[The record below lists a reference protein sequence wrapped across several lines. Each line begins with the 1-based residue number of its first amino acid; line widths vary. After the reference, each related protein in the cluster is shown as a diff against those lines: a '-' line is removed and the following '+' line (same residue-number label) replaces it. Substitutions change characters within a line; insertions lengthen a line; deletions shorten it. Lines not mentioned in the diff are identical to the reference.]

1 MRQLRADAR
10 ERRATLRKERRAA
23 KQAAEAEKHEEFEA
37 VKRNERRQ
45 SAAAAAAEASEKS
58 RRRYSHRVQRMNQR
72 RAKVARMEVEPLV
85 FNSER
90 CGCGIPV
97 GILGLSAVAATKL
110 GLKEAHLRKMFQLF
124 QAFDKD
130 DSGCMSHGE
139 LIDLMDVP
147 DTEFVRVMLDR
158 VIFSAIE
165 VRMEEDI
172 DFDEFVLACCV
183 VCTSSKQEMA
193 QTLFHI
199 FDDDDSGF
207 IDQAEMKRIVGF
219 VKDAGST
226 KLMENMYNEILSNVE
241 KGEKLY
247 MDKFLG
253 LSQQFPRMFD
263 PVFRMRSALMKMT
276 LSKKV
281 WTDVRKE
288 FYRKSVARGEPHSF
302 QQQIFIESMKLYAK
316 HHKHHGDGDSAMLE
330 SPSGEE
336 EDEAGEGEGGDDD
349 A

>member
-1 MRQLRADAR
+1 MPKLTRTFSARILAKGDDDGDHHDEHPDHWDHGRDHKHDNDVHPEIHNLKRGESALSAGATGHPEDHGIDLYKEHLEAEESFEKSRKNVRQLRADAR

-110 GLKEAHLRKMFQLF
+110 GLKEAHLRKMFQLC

-172 DFDEFVLACCV
+172 DFDEFVLCSER
-183 VCTSSKQEMA
+183 T
-193 QTLFHI
+193 
-199 FDDDDSGF
+199 
-207 IDQAEMKRIVGF
+207 
-219 VKDAGST
+219 
-226 KLMENMYNEILSNVE
+226 VE
-241 KGEKLY
+241 PKIKTFN
-247 MDKFLG
+247 DHDWFLG
-253 LSQQFPRMFD
+253 
-263 PVFRMRSALMKMT
+263 
-276 LSKKV
+276 
-281 WTDVRKE
+281 
-288 FYRKSVARGEPHSF
+288 
-302 QQQIFIESMKLYAK
+302 IESNSKIKSSSRKLSSTSISKSASAK
-316 HHKHHGDGDSAMLE
+316 YLPITPSASFSAALANTKQTSDILCPFMNT
-330 SPSGEE
+330 SF
-336 EDEAGEGEGGDDD
+336 
-349 A
+349 